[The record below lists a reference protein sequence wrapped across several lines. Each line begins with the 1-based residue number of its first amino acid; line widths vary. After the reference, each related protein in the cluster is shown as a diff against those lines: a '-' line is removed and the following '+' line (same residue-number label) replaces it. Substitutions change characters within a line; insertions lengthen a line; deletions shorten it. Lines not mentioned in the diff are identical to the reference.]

1 MTEMAEM
8 TGDGDLA
15 TRDDETFRQIVRTWI
30 ERNYP
35 ADKRFIVRRMSMDEI
50 GDWVRLLGRKGWL
63 APSWPREHGGMGL
76 PIRKQIIF
84 MEEMARHGCARFPD
98 QALNL
103 VGPLLMS
110 FGTPAQKARHLPRIA
125 RGEEIWCQGYSEP
138 GAGSDLASLSC
149 KAVLDGDHFV
159 VTGEKTWTT
168 LAYSADWIF
177 TLVRTDNS
185 GRKQQGISILL
196 IDLRSP
202 GVTVSPIKNF
212 TGETEFA
219 QVFFQDVRV
228 PAENLVG
235 PLHGGW
241 SLAKSVL
248 GHERVMVGAPIIPMM
263 ALRQLEQLMEDRG
276 AFADAGALDRYAK
289 LRLDLHDLTTMFEV
303 FVRRIEQG
311 AEIGADVSMLKI
323 RATELYAAIS
333 EEIMLLAGSG
343 ARDTS
348 PIRLEQM
355 IVSPLEIFAAARVPT
370 IYGGANEV
378 QRNLIAKSVLGLPS

>member
-1 MTEMAEM
+1 MTEMSQT

-76 PIRKQIIF
+76 PIRKQIIV

-311 AEIGADVSMLKI
+311 ADIGADVSMLKI

-355 IVSPLEIFAAARVPT
+355 IISPLEIFAAARVPT

-378 QRNLIAKSVLGLPS
+378 QRTLIAKSVLGLPR